1 MSVIISML
9 EQLQINSSLFV
20 MLGIFL
26 CCFFLVTQLGV
37 KKLSDYLVERDER
50 IDGREHEIEHLK
62 EEIVGDQQ
70 KVEAAL
76 RAAQLEGSK
85 TFATYKMKAAEEQRK
100 ILARARE
107 HAAQEMKTARENIA
121 AQMGEEM
128 KKIESQ
134 IPKLAKLVLEQ
145 ILGGTQKSRKE
156 INTLGSEV

>member
-9 EQLQINSSLFV
+9 DQLQINSSIFV

-26 CCFFLVTQLGV
+26 CSFFLVTQLGV
-37 KKLSDYLVERDER
+37 KKLSGYLVERDER

-70 KVEAAL
+70 KVEVAL

-85 TFATYKMKAAEEQRK
+85 AFATYKMKAAEEQRK
-100 ILARARE
+100 ILTRARE
-107 HAAQEMKTARENIA
+107 HATQEMKTAREGIA
-121 AQMGEEM
+121 AQMTEEM

-145 ILGGTQKSRKE
+145 ILGGSHKSRKE